1 MLDSPKENVSEN
13 GLFLSV
19 RYGTD
24 HYLRRNPVHCKGYF
38 FEQLYGCAHLCT
50 WASET
55 KQKTIISMKFDS
67 GVRKNKM
74 EKIEQKYF

>member
-24 HYLRRNPVHCKGYF
+24 HYLRRNPVHCIGYF
-38 FEQLYGCAHLCT
+38 WSNFTRVRICARGRL
-50 WASET
+50 
-55 KQKTIISMKFDS
+55 KQ
-67 GVRKNKM
+67 NK
-74 EKIEQKYF
+74 KQ